1 MRKYYLNCIDELC
14 RFTWVVCGIAVR
26 GFAGLNILLKVVSV
40 GLLLIL

>member
-1 MRKYYLNCIDELC
+1 MRNYYLNCIDELC
-14 RFTWVVCGIAVR
+14 SFRWVICGIAVS